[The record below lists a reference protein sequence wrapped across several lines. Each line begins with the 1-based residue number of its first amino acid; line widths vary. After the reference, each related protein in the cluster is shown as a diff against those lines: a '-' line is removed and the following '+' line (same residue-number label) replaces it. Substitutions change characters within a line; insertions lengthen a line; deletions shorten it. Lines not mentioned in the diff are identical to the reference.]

1 MKKTLKA
8 VLGLLLFFSSC
19 NQVIIGE
26 GPVVKQSRLPG
37 EFSRIELDIPATL
50 TYIVADSV
58 SLTIVAQEN
67 IIGLITTETDG
78 ELLEIKSTKDYKS
91 NKPVEIIMTL
101 RPLDAI
107 FLNGPGK
114 IRGINTMSGDEIKLE
129 INGSG
134 DIKGNFNYRFLRS
147 EIDGAGDLHLSGKV
161 QEHKAQI
168 NGSGDIN
175 AIDLLADICR
185 VTINGAGDAEVQVA
199 SKLQIKVTGSGT
211 VRYSGTPAISSEI
224 TGSGEVKKLD

>member
-1 MKKTLKA
+1 MKKTLNA
-8 VLGLLLFFSSC
+8 ALGLLLLFSSC
-19 NQVIIGE
+19 DRVIIGE

-37 EFSRIELDIPATL
+37 AFSKLELDIPATL

-58 SLTIVAQEN
+58 SLTIAAQEN

-78 ELLEIKSTKDYKS
+78 ALLEIKSTEDYKS
-91 NKPVEIIMTL
+91 DIPVEIIMTV

-107 FLNGPGK
+107 FLNGSGE
-114 IRGINTMSGDEIKLE
+114 IRGINTMSGDELKLE
-129 INGSG
+129 INGAG
-134 DIKGNFNYRFLRS
+134 DIKGNFDYQQLRS
-147 EIDGAGDLHLSGKV
+147 EIKGSGDLHLSGKV

-175 AIDLLADICR
+175 AVDLLADICR
-185 VTINGAGDAEVQVA
+185 VTINGSGDAEVQVA
-199 SKLQIKVTGSGT
+199 SKLQVKVTGSGT
-211 VRYSGTPAISSEI
+211 VKYSGTPAIASEI